1 MLSQRG
7 IYCFVLVLLLLP
19 VAAFSQSQEVK
30 EYTVIKGD
38 TLWGISGKELNDNFL
53 WPKVWKENPE
63 ITNPD
68 RLYPGQIVKIP
79 LYLLQKEQ
87 LAAVS
92 APSEQKQESPA
103 VAPDTA
109 KAVTPA
115 QPKGPEPVVLKPLV
129 NRSLLV
135 ASGYIA
141 ENVKGIGMVDGSPS
155 ERRLFGSND
164 IIYIKTNN
172 PAKIGERF
180 YIVRPGIQVS
190 HPVTNKPMGS
200 VIEIRGVAEVF
211 QFEYGSTK
219 ARIIEM
225 FDDIEIG
232 DLLDTYYEI
241 NPPLTTG
248 AHRKPNIS
256 GVVVAAREMR
266 LVNGS
271 FNVVYIDK
279 GQRDGIE
286 VGDILQTV
294 RLGKHKVPNSTI
306 QIINYKDSTA
316 TAIIRTF
323 TDTVTPGDEIV
334 KAK

>member
-7 IYCFVLVLLLLP
+7 IYCFILVLLLLP

-68 RLYPGQIVKIP
+68 RLYPGQIVRIP

-87 LAAVS
+87 PEAIS
-92 APSEQKQESPA
+92 APAEQKQEAPA
-103 VAPDTA
+103 AETVR
-109 KAVTPA
+109 AVTVV

-129 NRSLLV
+129 VRSLLV

-141 ENVKGIGMVDGSPS
+141 ENVKGIGMVDGSPT

-164 IIYIKTNN
+164 IIYIKTNS
-172 PAKIGERF
+172 PARIGERF
-180 YIVRPGIQVS
+180 YIIRPGIQVK

-241 NPPLTTG
+241 HPPLTTG

-256 GVVVAAREMR
+256 GMVVAAREMR

-286 VGDILQTV
+286 VGDVLQTV
-294 RLGKHKVPNSTI
+294 RLGEHRVPNSTI
-306 QIINYKDSTA
+306 QVINYKDSTA
-316 TAIIRTF
+316 TAIIRSF
-323 TDTVTPGDEIV
+323 TDTVTPGDKV
-334 KAK
+334 VQAK